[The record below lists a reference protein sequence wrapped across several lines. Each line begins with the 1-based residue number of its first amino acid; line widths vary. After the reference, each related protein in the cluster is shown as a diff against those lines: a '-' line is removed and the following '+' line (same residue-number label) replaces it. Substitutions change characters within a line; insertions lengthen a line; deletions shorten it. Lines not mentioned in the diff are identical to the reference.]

1 MFDPKMLDEILRATI
16 SEIEK
21 SKEQIFDI
29 AESARRECDRVE
41 QELQKIKKET
51 LKIIEQVDYW
61 EMQERKARN
70 YLAHVSGNFS
80 QYSEEDIRKAYEKAF
95 EIQSKVVILRKEEEQ
110 YKEKRTEL
118 ERSYKNMR
126 ETVEKAER
134 LVAQVGVALTYLSN
148 NLDNIW
154 NQLDKLQRRQD
165 WGLAVIRAQEEERRR
180 IARGLHDG
188 PAQQLA
194 NIVLRTEFCQKLF
207 KAKPQDL
214 EDELKELK
222 EFARNTLEDI
232 RKILFDLRPMDLDD
246 LGLVAAVKRFLSK
259 FEESTGIAT
268 EFKAS
273 GNEQRYTPGLEV
285 ALFRVVQEALNN
297 VRKHSKARNVS
308 VILELAP
315 LSLNAIVKDDGC
327 GFDTEAELSDQQF
340 GLKGMHEWADLLGG
354 ELKITSR
361 VGKGTRVA
369 VSIPIDRE

>member
-148 NLDNIW
+148 NLDNTW

-315 LSLNAIVKDDGC
+315 LSLNAIIKDDGC

-369 VSIPIDRE
+369 VSIPINRE

>member
-1 MFDPKMLDEILRATI
+1 MLDPKMLDEILRATI

-29 AESARRECDRVE
+29 AESARKECDRVE

-165 WGLAVIRAQEEERRR
+165 LGLAVIRAQEEERRR

-207 KAKPQDL
+207 KANPRDL
-214 EDELKELK
+214 ESELTELK

-246 LGLVAAVKRFLSK
+246 LGLVAAVKRFLNK
-259 FEESTGIAT
+259 FEESTGITT

-297 VRKHSKARNVS
+297 VRKHAKASNVV

-315 LSLNAIVKDDGC
+315 LSLNAVIKDDGC
-327 GFDTEAELSDQQF
+327 GFDPETEFSDQQF
-340 GLKGMHEWADLLGG
+340 GLKGMREWSDLLGG
-354 ELKITSR
+354 ELKISSR
-361 VGKGTRVA
+361 VGRGTRVA

>member
-315 LSLNAIVKDDGC
+315 LSLNAIIKDDGC

-369 VSIPIDRE
+369 VSIPINRE